1 VEKKRNNMAGKCTH
15 TTFCKIGKVAGN
27 AIVLGAGTD
36 LEDYLLF
43 GNRPWLVLDLL
54 GREYPP
60 TKMEVS
66 LANKSAAVETDKE
79 KAFRM
84 GLQKLKATT
93 QWAYNRI
100 HIDWRDGGIPSYPVA
115 FWTQLADLIRANK
128 NAGPVF
134 IHCMG
139 GHGRTGTAAAILSHI
154 FGFSA
159 GACPITFLRKK
170 YCESAVETK
179 AQVWYVGTMTGLELD
194 VEGSN
199 AWTSYNNT
207 QPVQSQPLWPTGD
220 TATNESGQS
229 SLTGKSIVVTTPKEV
244 YDNLSWSHQLSA
256 YVDKTGE
263 LIGTTFREAVDTLK
277 ARMAKET
284 K

>member
-1 VEKKRNNMAGKCTH
+1 MAGKCTH
-15 TTFCKIGKVAGN
+15 ATFCKIGKVAGN

-54 GREYPP
+54 GREYLP

-66 LANKSAAVETDKE
+66 LVNKPAEGETDKE

-84 GLQKLKATT
+84 GLQNLKATT

-100 HIDWRDGGIPSYPVA
+100 HIAWPDGGIPSYPVA

-179 AQVWYVGTMTGLELD
+179 AQVWYVETMTGLDLD

-199 AWTSYNNT
+199 TFVTYNNT
-207 QPVQSQPLWPTGD
+207 QPVQSQPLWPAGD
-220 TATNESGQS
+220 TGTNESGQS
-229 SLTGKSIVVTTPKEV
+229 SRTGKSIVVTTPKEV
-244 YDNLSWSHQLSA
+244 YDNLSWSQQLSA
-256 YVDKTGE
+256 YVDKTGA
-263 LIGTTFREAVDTLK
+263 LIGTTFREAVDTLT